1 MFGSKPE
8 KKVKFDESS
17 TSSSIIGKGT
27 SVEGNIDTNGNISVE
42 GEVKGNVVSKSKVA
56 LGPSSY
62 VEGKVLAN
70 NAIIAGE
77 IQGSVEISELLT
89 LKPTAVI
96 HGDIMTNKLIVE
108 AGATFNGSCRM
119 GVSVDT
125 IEFEDEPQTVE
136 APYIVDNRANH
147 EETDLEENDLEETD
161 LDESNFDET
170 DSTIEEENESR
181 SL

>member
-1 MFGSKPE
+1 MFGSNPE

-17 TSSSIIGKGT
+17 NSSSIIGKGT
-27 SVEGNIDTNGNISVE
+27 SVEGNLDTNGNISIE

-56 LGPSSY
+56 LSPSAY
-62 VEGKVLAN
+62 VEGKVLAV

-119 GVSVDT
+119 GVAVDD
-125 IEFEDEPQTVE
+125 IEFEDEPKTVK
-136 APYIVDNRANH
+136 APQSANA
-147 EETDLEENDLEETD
+147 DAI
-161 LDESNFDET
+161 
-170 DSTIEEENESR
+170 DSSIEEDESR